1 MGSKIRK
8 FKENVQNPEMELS
21 AWKTVKIRKRLRI
34 HKGIDVQQEER
45 KTTCKGRQSDR
56 RCRKSFTNS
65 PAKRFLRKA
74 TSFTITN
81 YFLKESQSSQE
92 PRHHRHHCQNH
103 NQRRKAL
110 RSSVLSW
117 VWDSQQGLRG
127 SAEAG
132 AIETNGFV
140 LNKAAKGK
148 ETCPPQE
155 HLTHDSCRI
164 IFQNEWSR
172 WASILCIPSRNLTN
186 AAEEAVRNWH

>member
-8 FKENVQNPEMELS
+8 FKGNVQNPEMQLS
-21 AWKTVKIRKRLRI
+21 AWKTVKIRKRLKI
-34 HKGIDVQQEER
+34 HKGIDVQEER
-45 KTTCKGRQSDR
+45 KMKCKGRQSDR
-56 RCRKSFTNS
+56 HCRNSFTNS
-65 PAKRFLRKA
+65 LAKRFLRKA

-92 PRHHRHHCQNH
+92 YRHHRHHCQNH

-117 VWDSQQGLRG
+117 GWDSQQGLRG

-140 LNKAAKGK
+140 LNKAAEGK
-148 ETCPPQE
+148 ETYPPQE

-186 AAEEAVRNWH
+186 AAEEGVRNLH

>member
-1 MGSKIRK
+1 MGSKIIK
-8 FKENVQNPEMELS
+8 LKGNVQNPEMELS
-21 AWKTVKIRKRLRI
+21 AWKTVKIRKRLKI

-45 KTTCKGRQSDR
+45 KMKCKGRQSDR
-56 RCRKSFTNS
+56 HCRNSFTNS
-65 PAKRFLRKA
+65 LAKRFLSKA
-74 TSFTITN
+74 TSFTITT

-92 PRHHRHHCQNH
+92 YRHHRHHCQNN

-117 VWDSQQGLRG
+117 GWDSQQGLRG

-140 LNKAAKGK
+140 LNKAAEGK
-148 ETCPPQE
+148 ETYPPQK
-155 HLTHDSCRI
+155 HLADDSFRI
-164 IFQNEWSR
+164 LFQNEWSR

-186 AAEEAVRNWH
+186 AVEEAVRNWH